1 MAECVW
7 AFRNWYCRQADSNQQ
22 NLLTYIDDLRSL
34 SSKVENSTF
43 KMSDIFIAI
52 RLVKSLRFPP
62 PYSLVPLVYLS
73 VYPSSPSSAAL
84 SLNFAPAEK
93 SSFMFL
99 IEIAIS
105 ENGVV
110 IYPVRL
116 FLAIVMTEIT
126 SEIRAMPKAVH
137 KM

>member
-1 MAECVW
+1 
-7 AFRNWYCRQADSNQQ
+7 
-22 NLLTYIDDLRSL
+22 
-34 SSKVENSTF
+34 
-43 KMSDIFIAI
+43 MSDILIAI

-73 VYPSSPSSAAL
+73 AYPSSPSSTAL

-110 IYPVRL
+110 IYPVL
-116 FLAIVMTEIT
+116 FLAIVMTEII
-126 SEIRAMPKAVH
+126 SEVRAMPKAVY